1 MVFEYTVYIVGVLYS
16 QLLLIGNGRE
26 RSTDAEI
33 GLGLTTYGGPK
44 MVTGE
49 IMIATET
56 ETVFVPAVTLT
67 ETIAIGV
74 VIEIAVISAASVTND
89 ITQRGLLAFLLLQ
102 SIVAAARVLAIV
114 SAEASSKLTECA
126 SCLCQAKE
134 V

>member
-49 IMIATET
+49 IMIAT